1 MNYLGKRG
9 SYLKKQND
17 EDKDLQNYRVFFTNT
32 KEKAESLCKCVEE
45 LIGIKEGDLKSIA
58 GIDIVS
64 SDLSNFSLKFGDFSL
79 YKVQNMELLEEMHN
93 FSEKKMRNLQCFVEI
108 LETKTIIPLKA
119 IKI

>member
-58 GIDIVS
+58 GLDIVS
-64 SDLSNFSLKFGDFSL
+64 SDLSEFSIKFGHFF
-79 YKVQNMELLEEMHN
+79 YER
-93 FSEKKMRNLQCFVEI
+93 FF
-108 LETKTIIPLKA
+108 
-119 IKI
+119 